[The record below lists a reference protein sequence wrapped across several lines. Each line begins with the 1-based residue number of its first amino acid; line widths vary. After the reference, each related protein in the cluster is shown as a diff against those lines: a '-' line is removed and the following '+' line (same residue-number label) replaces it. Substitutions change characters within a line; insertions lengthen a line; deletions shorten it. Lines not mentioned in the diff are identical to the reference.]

1 MLLIGSQ
8 CVNKKSQDLGCQKQI
23 LFPTQLTWH
32 WSMNMTK
39 ILSYRFQQGL
49 WTFIMLLFDGSSE
62 TGLFR
67 HLSDYVFGVRNFR
80 KTKSMTVIF
89 FFKYLKFIA
98 DLNNSA
104 GNWAKDFFFWDYCV
118 WIGIV
123 KLSLLRRGFFSL
135 AANVVR
141 SSQKIWHVRKRDFF
155 QLNWLCSDQ

>member
-1 MLLIGSQ
+1 MLKVLWCWFQQCFGTFTMLL
-8 CVNKKSQDLGCQKQI
+8 VK
-23 LFPTQLTWH
+23 
-32 WSMNMTK
+32 
-39 ILSYRFQQGL
+39 
-49 WTFIMLLFDGSSE
+49 GSSE
-62 TGLFR
+62 MRRVR
-67 HLSDYVFGVRNFR
+67 HFSDYVFGVRNFR

>member
-1 MLLIGSQ
+1 MLKVLWCWFQQCFGTFTMLL
-8 CVNKKSQDLGCQKQI
+8 VK
-23 LFPTQLTWH
+23 
-32 WSMNMTK
+32 
-39 ILSYRFQQGL
+39 
-49 WTFIMLLFDGSSE
+49 GSSE
-62 TGLFR
+62 MRRVR
-67 HLSDYVFGVRNFR
+67 HFSDYVFGVRNFR

-98 DLNNSA
+98 DLNNSVEN
-104 GNWAKDFFFWDYCV
+104 GAKDFFFWDYCV